1 MAVKEAEEEEE
12 VSFLWSAIIQC
23 TWRGVAATFTA
34 TPISFHAEWCRMDE
48 CSPLL
53 VSEVQRGLRENG
65 VVSYIRSKV
74 WRELAAAE
82 EVPDDNA
89 GMEAFVKKL
98 MHASC

>member
-1 MAVKEAEEEEE
+1 MVGHHSVYVGGVAVK
-12 VSFLWSAIIQC
+12 
-23 TWRGVAATFTA
+23 FTA
-34 TPISFHAEWCRMDE
+34 TPISFHAEWCRMAE

>member
-23 TWRGVAATFTA
+23 TWRGVAVKFTA
-34 TPISFHAEWCRMDE
+34 TPISVHAEWCRMAE